1 MFVKDV
7 AVGINLYQLLAS
19 YPLLSRGRGTYLLSL
34 QFLWV
39 TFNDLTNDTAFK
51 DDVSFRI
58 DDSLREI
65 FKRRRLNILFYFF
78 EGLSTADDLAGI
90 VPDVA
95 FSVDFLPR
103 QLLWVTFDELADWGT
118 LGDMC

>member
-1 MFVKDV
+1 LVAFGFAESVAVFVKDV
-7 AVGINLYQLLAS
+7 AVGINLYQLLAF
-19 YPLLSRGRGTYLLSL
+19 YPLLSSGRGTYLLSL

-39 TFNDLTNDTAFK
+39 TFNDLANDTAFK

-78 EGLSTADDLAGI
+78 EGLSTADNLAGI
-90 VPDVA
+90 VPDIA

-103 QLLWVTFDELADWGT
+103 QLLWVTFD
-118 LGDMC
+118 